1 MHNKVNASHLER
13 RAYLYVRQS
22 TLRQVLEN
30 TESTKRQYA
39 LRERAVALGWAS
51 EQVVVIDSDLG
62 QSGADSDR
70 EGFQRLVAA
79 VGMGEVGI
87 VLGLEVS
94 RLARS
99 SSDWHRLLEICA
111 LTGTLILDEDGLYD
125 PAHFNDRLL
134 LGLKGTMSEA
144 ELHVLRARLIGGQ
157 LAKAR
162 RGELETPLPIGL
174 VYDAAAKVALD
185 PDQGAQDALQN
196 FFETFRRTGSAT
208 ATVRSFSERGLLFPR
223 RLRSGPHAGELA
235 WGPLGHHRALNVL
248 KNPRYA
254 GAFAY
259 GRTQTKKGPD
269 GTELRSLLPRERW
282 HTLILDAHPGY
293 ITWADYEENLR
304 RLRENAQAYGADRRH
319 GPPREGPALLQ
330 GLAVCGR
337 CGGRMSVHY
346 HSAHGHLVP
355 EYCCQREGIEH
366 AQPPCQRVMGGAL
379 DRAIGAL
386 LVEAMSPLAL
396 DVALSVQDELQ
407 ARADEADKLRR
418 QQVERARYE
427 AELAQRRYLRVDP
440 DNRLVASS
448 LEAEWDAKLRA
459 LAAVQDDYERRRAEE
474 TVLDDAQR
482 QKVLALATD
491 FPRMWEDPATP
502 ARERK
507 RMARLLI
514 EDVTLLKGDDVVAHV
529 RFRGGAA
536 HTINLPRPKPAAD
549 LHKLD
554 PSTVSEVDRLLEDH
568 TEREIADILNSR
580 GLQPPIGD
588 QFTTWVVWKIRKAH
602 GLETRFSRL
611 RRQGLLT
618 VDEMAEALGVHR
630 TTVKKRQER
639 GQLPSIAYNDKNQH
653 LYFPPGPPATA
664 VCSKC
669 GKPVPERNKT
679 GNLRKYCSV
688 TCRTGAYAARR
699 RAAGWVRPRRRR

>member
-1 MHNKVNASHLER
+1 
-13 RAYLYVRQS
+13 
-22 TLRQVLEN
+22 
-30 TESTKRQYA
+30 
-39 LRERAVALGWAS
+39 
-51 EQVVVIDSDLG
+51 
-62 QSGADSDR
+62 
-70 EGFQRLVAA
+70 
-79 VGMGEVGI
+79 
-87 VLGLEVS
+87 
-94 RLARS
+94 
-99 SSDWHRLLEICA
+99 
-111 LTGTLILDEDGLYD
+111 
-125 PAHFNDRLL
+125 
-134 LGLKGTMSEA
+134 
-144 ELHVLRARLIGGQ
+144 
-157 LAKAR
+157 
-162 RGELETPLPIGL
+162 
-174 VYDAAAKVALD
+174 
-185 PDQGAQDALQN
+185 
-196 FFETFRRTGSAT
+196 
-208 ATVRSFSERGLLFPR
+208 
-223 RLRSGPHAGELA
+223 
-235 WGPLGHHRALNVL
+235 
-248 KNPRYA
+248 
-254 GAFAY
+254 
-259 GRTQTKKGPD
+259 
-269 GTELRSLLPRERW
+269 
-282 HTLILDAHPGY
+282 
-293 ITWADYEENLR
+293 
-304 RLRENAQAYGADRRH
+304 
-319 GPPREGPALLQ
+319 
-330 GLAVCGR
+330 
-337 CGGRMSVHY
+337 
-346 HSAHGHLVP
+346 
-355 EYCCQREGIEH
+355 
-366 AQPPCQRVMGGAL
+366 
-379 DRAIGAL
+379 
-386 LVEAMSPLAL
+386 
-396 DVALSVQDELQ
+396 
-407 ARADEADKLRR
+407 
-418 QQVERARYE
+418 
-427 AELAQRRYLRVDP
+427 
-440 DNRLVASS
+440 
-448 LEAEWDAKLRA
+448 
-459 LAAVQDDYERRRAEE
+459 
-474 TVLDDAQR
+474 VLDDAQR